1 MASKLLP
8 WKQWNWAF
16 RHPEMKMRYWILLA
30 FAGLTLFV
38 IATRSKYPSDRKGQ
52 LSMHAHQL
60 GGISKEWMLS
70 GKTNALSPEEFAATW
85 KDFGLI
91 VYTNAISTGGRAYRP
106 LFAVRPRTIPQNG
119 LLAVTA
125 DQTVIWIG
133 DDGTVRTVRPGSTG
147 P

>member
-1 MASKLLP
+1 
-8 WKQWNWAF
+8 
-16 RHPEMKMRYWILLA
+16 
-30 FAGLTLFV
+30 
-38 IATRSKYPSDRKGQ
+38 
-52 LSMHAHQL
+52 MHAHQL
-60 GGISKEWMLS
+60 VGISKEWMFS
-70 GKTNALSPEEFAATW
+70 GKTNALSPEEFATTW

-91 VYTNAISTGGRAYRP
+91 VYTNAIAIGGKPYCP

-133 DDGTVRTVRPGSTG
+133 DDGAVRTVRPGSTG